1 MNFILIYLIIGS
13 VLTIM
18 ASEIDNLP
26 SYDSE
31 DIKITNSDKVVFILF
46 WPAIL
51 IYTFYKLKK

>member
-1 MNFILIYLIIGS
+1 MNYILIYLLIGS

-26 SYDSE
+26 SYDPE
-31 DIKITNSDKVVFILF
+31 DIKISNSDKVIYILL